1 MCKTFVFAIFILNNI
16 GLFVETIKTIYIN
29 LPYILEGTYTT
40 VLLILGALALGFC
53 LGVPLAILQV
63 YGNRFIRQIVAL
75 YVWFFRGVPIL
86 LLLFLFYFGL
96 FNLIGLNLNA
106 LTASGLVLGL
116 TSSAYQSQIFRGSI
130 QSLPLGQFK
139 AGSALGM
146 TNFQI
151 IKNIIL
157 PQALRL
163 SIPGW
168 SNEYSILLKDSTLC
182 FAVGASEIMARTH
195 FVASRTYEYLPLYI
209 VAGFLYFLITLIG
222 IRILRFIEKKYAIP
236 GYTLSV

>member
-1 MCKTFVFAIFILNNI
+1 M
-16 GLFVETIKTIYIN
+16 ETIKTILIN

-40 VLLILGALALGFC
+40 VLLVLGALSLGFC
-53 LGVPLAILQV
+53 IGVPLAILQV
-63 YGNRFIRQIVAL
+63 YGNRFIRQLVAL

-96 FNLIGLNLNA
+96 FIGFNLDA

-146 TNFQI
+146 SNFQI
-151 IKNIIL
+151 IKSIIL

-182 FAVGASEIMARTH
+182 FAVGATEIMARTH
-195 FVASRTYEYLPLYI
+195 FVAARTYHHLSLFI

-222 IRILRFIEKKYAIP
+222 IKILRFIEKKYAIP